1 MVGVGMAFYFYER
14 GGGGSLDH
22 FPPFFSSPLEHF
34 SLILVSPPFLS
45 VCGVGYFVLCLALI
59 VIISSFITP
68 SLNKVNGTCP

>member
-1 MVGVGMAFYFYER
+1 MKGEEEDLLII
-14 GGGGSLDH
+14 SLL
-22 FPPFFSSPLEHF
+22 FFSSPLEHF

-45 VCGVGYFVLCLALI
+45 VGGVGYFVLCLALI